1 MLSKLSKERVK
12 KMTYFAHFVWV
23 LRKCSN
29 QQGINWKGKFW
40 EKKDIHVHFL
50 CWEPNKVEA
59 FMVTK

>member
-1 MLSKLSKERVK
+1 
-12 KMTYFAHFVWV
+12 MTYFAHFVWV

-50 CWEPNKVEA
+50 CWELNNVEA